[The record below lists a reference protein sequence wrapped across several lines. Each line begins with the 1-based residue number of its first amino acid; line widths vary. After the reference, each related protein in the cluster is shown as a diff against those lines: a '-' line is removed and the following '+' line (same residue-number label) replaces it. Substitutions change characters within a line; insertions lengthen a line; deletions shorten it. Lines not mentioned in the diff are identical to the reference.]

1 MKVARDMILAEE
13 IQEKVSKGGIFIPDT
28 YVDKEKARTRR
39 VKVVAVGRGVANVL
53 PTGELRYLTPS
64 DIAGFPI
71 SAGDVLVVTKYV
83 QLVSVNGREL
93 RMFQASDVSAKCEI
107 EE

>member
-1 MKVARDMILAEE
+1 MQVARDMILAEE
-13 IQEKVSKGGIFIPDT
+13 LKDKVSKGGIYIPDT
-28 YVDKEKARTRR
+28 YVDTEKARTRR

-53 PTGELRYLTPS
+53 PSGEIRYLTPS

-71 SAGDVLVVTKYV
+71 QVGDTLVVTKYV
-83 QLVSVNGREL
+83 QLVNVNGLEL
-93 RMFQASDVSAKCEI
+93 RLFAASDVSAKVGA